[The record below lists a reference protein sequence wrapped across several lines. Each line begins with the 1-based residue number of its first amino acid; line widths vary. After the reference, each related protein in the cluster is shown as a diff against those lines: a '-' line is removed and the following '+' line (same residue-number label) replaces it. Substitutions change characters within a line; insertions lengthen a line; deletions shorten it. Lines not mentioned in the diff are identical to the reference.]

1 MNTSRAAHQSQIS
14 RDVSSEQQ
22 PQKLEHQMFVQP
34 PFIETLV
41 TQGRAK
47 GECRDG
53 THWPPQSLERI
64 AVGP

>member
-1 MNTSRAAHQSQIS
+1 MNTSCAAHQSQIS

-22 PQKLEHQMFVQP
+22 PQKLEHQMFAQA
-34 PFIETLV
+34 PFVETRV
-41 TQGRAK
+41 THGRAK

-64 AVGP
+64 ADGP